1 MATLK
6 PFKAIR
12 YNQEKVK
19 IGSVIA
25 PPYDVIS
32 AEQQNGYYD
41 KDPFNVIR
49 LILGREEDRYS
60 AAAQTY
66 KAWQEQKVL
75 VRDNKPAIYPLVQ
88 TFKTT
93 EGSIVQRKGFIAL
106 CRLEEFEK
114 KIVLPHEKTLSK
126 AKEDRFKLFKATN
139 SNFSQVFTLYS
150 DSGKKVDAFV
160 NPVHKTQPLI
170 DVEFEN
176 VRNQLWS
183 ITDESVI
190 SKIAAELQPK
200 QVLIADGHHRYET
213 GLAYRDFMKSHLPAG
228 KAGNP
233 NHTGDELYN
242 YIMMFFTNLD
252 DEGLVI
258 FPTHRV
264 IHSVPSYNG
273 DKLVTT
279 LQKDFDVQI
288 FPTPQMMMDAL
299 KQHNRFAYGMVSKHS
314 SKFFVIKLKNE
325 SSINTLVPEN
335 LPQEVKELDV
345 VLLHNYIIRQLLD
358 VSQEAQEKKL
368 NIHYLQN
375 VHDCVDEVASGVS
388 QAAFIVNP
396 TKIEQ
401 VRAVAKAGHTMPQKS
416 TFFYPKLVSGLVLN
430 KMSE

>member
-1 MATLK
+1 MATIK
-6 PFKAIR
+6 PFKAVR
-12 YNQEKVK
+12 YNQDKVK

-32 AEQQNGYYD
+32 PEQQNGYYD

-60 AAAQTY
+60 AAAQAYTM
-66 KAWQEQKVL
+66 WQEQNIL
-75 VRDNKPAIYPLVQ
+75 VRDSKPAIYPLVQ

-93 EGSIVQRKGFIAL
+93 EGNAVQRKGFIAL

-150 DSGKKVDAFV
+150 DPEKKIDTVV
-160 NPVHKTQPLI
+160 NPVHKTQPVI
-170 DVEFEN
+170 DVEFDG

-183 ITDESVI
+183 ITDESAI
-190 SKIAAELQPK
+190 AKIATELQPK

-233 NHTGDELYN
+233 NHTGSELYN

-264 IHSVPSYNG
+264 LHSLPSYDG
-273 DKLVTT
+273 TTLVTP
-279 LQKDFDVQI
+279 LQKDFDIQI
-288 FPTPQMMMDAL
+288 YPTPQMMMEAL
-299 KQHNRFAYGMVSKHS
+299 KQQNRFAYGMVSKHS
-314 SKFFVIKLKNE
+314 SKFFMMKLKND
-325 SSINTLVPEN
+325 SLIDTLVPEN
-335 LPQEVKELDV
+335 LPKEVKELDV
-345 VLLHNYIIRQLLD
+345 VLLHSYIIRQLLG

-375 VHDCVDEVASGVS
+375 VHDCVEKVASGTS
-388 QAAFIVNP
+388 QAAFLVNP